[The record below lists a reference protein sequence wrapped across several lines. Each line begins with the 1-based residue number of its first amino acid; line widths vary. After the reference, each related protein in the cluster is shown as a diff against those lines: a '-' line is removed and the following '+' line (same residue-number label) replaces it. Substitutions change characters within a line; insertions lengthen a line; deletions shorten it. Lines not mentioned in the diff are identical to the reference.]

1 MIDNFPAIFNFTSYF
16 SNLTGSFVN
25 NCAPVLPDHRAR
37 LPCSSVKGGVRRT
50 KYLRVDFQ
58 FSLRVRW
65 LVITA
70 EGAGPWLI
78 YWGLVADSP
87 NLIITA
93 HLHRHAKKPN
103 YQPCISK
110 AQHLSSNF
118 RRSGVSLEYI
128 YIYICSFFN
137 SVWGDFWGM
146 ISQNPSVLQ
155 SNQVTYCDLSNF
167 LFHLSE
173 VHSKYSSRM
182 VADFS
187 WSLELLQP
195 VLSQTQTSSSV
206 TSGQFSLFHC
216 SSS

>member
-37 LPCSSVKGGVRRT
+37 LPCSSVKGGIRRT

-103 YQPCISK
+103 YFPSQPCISK

-118 RRSGVSLEYI
+118 RGSGVSLEYI
-128 YIYICSFFN
+128 YAASSTVSGEIFEAWSVKILVFYSPTRLHIVIFQIFSFIYQRYIPNIPLEWLLIFPEVLNYFNQFF
-137 SVWGDFWGM
+137 
-146 ISQNPSVLQ
+146 LKL
-155 SNQVTYCDLSNF
+155 NQFVCN
-167 LFHLSE
+167 
-173 VHSKYSSRM
+173 
-182 VADFS
+182 
-187 WSLELLQP
+187 
-195 VLSQTQTSSSV
+195 
-206 TSGQFSLFHC
+206 
-216 SSS
+216 